1 MPDCNVLL
9 NPSAKALAN
18 RSPARWPRILV
29 LGAITLAF
37 ALPQVLAAAG
47 SITPATELPREARV
61 PGGIAIVEVPGG
73 EQAPRVMFGDHRA
86 AVIRGD
92 GNWLAVV
99 GIPLATKPGQQT
111 LRVYTG
117 TGGVSGKNDGS
128 NRAEVRFDVTDKHYR
143 TQKLTIKN
151 QRQVTPDPDDL
162 KRIAAEQARSNAALS
177 LFTTTGSPSLTLAS
191 PVTGIRSD
199 SYGSRR
205 IFNGQPRNPH
215 TGMDIAAATGTPIYA
230 PAAGKVV
237 EAGNF
242 FFNGNTLYIDHGYG
256 LVTMYCHLSSLAVQA
271 GATVKQGDLIGK
283 VGATGRVTGPHL
295 HWGVALNRAMVD
307 PALFLEAPIES
318 R

>member
-1 MPDCNVLL
+1 VPDCNIPL
-9 NPSAKALAN
+9 N
-18 RSPARWPRILV
+18 RSSSPLVPRAIARRLHILV
-29 LGAITLAF
+29 SCAIALAF
-37 ALPQVLAAAG
+37 ALPQIQATAASSA
-47 SITPATELPREARV
+47 PAAELPREARV
-61 PGGIAIVEVPGG
+61 PGGIAFVEVPSG
-73 EQAPRVMFGDHRA
+73 EQAPRVMFGDHQA
-86 AVIRGD
+86 AVIRRD
-92 GNWLAVV
+92 GHWLAVV
-99 GIPLATKPGQQT
+99 GIPLATKPGQQI
-111 LRVYTG
+111 LRVYSG
-117 TGGVSGKNDGS
+117 TGGVSSKNDGS
-128 NRAEVRFDVTDKHYR
+128 NGSEVRFEVTDKHYR

-151 QRQVTPDPDDL
+151 QRQVTPNPDDL

-177 LFTTTGSPSLTLAS
+177 LFTATGSPSLTLVS
-191 PVTGIRSD
+191 PVAGVRSD

-215 TGMDIAAATGTPIYA
+215 SGMDIAAASGTPIYA

-271 GATVKQGDLIGK
+271 GATVKQGELIGK

-307 PALFLEAPIES
+307 PALFLADQ
-318 R
+318 